1 MRTEEKE
8 IKRWF
13 RQEQAHILK
22 NKSTR
27 EVEIENA
34 QKRRDNIRAKSLQG
48 LGGIWGSSGRIN
60 LERTEHL
67 SEGMEGLQVGFVI
80 VAGGS

>member
-27 EVEIENA
+27 EVEVENA

-48 LGGIWGSSGRIN
+48 LEGIWGTSGRI
-60 LERTEHL
+60 HL
-67 SEGMEGLQVGFVI
+67 REQNTSSQKEKKGCR
-80 VAGGS
+80 